1 MGVDSRLDDY
11 RIRSIQDQ
19 MIIRLDNKQKRS
31 LQLHGAS
38 DIED

>member
-11 RIRSIQDQ
+11 RIRWIQDQ

-31 LQLHGAS
+31 LQLHGVS